1 MLNRR
6 TLPFCCSPE
15 FSASGTDASTLS
27 LSLTP
32 PASHA
37 HLTWTSRSASISSTE
52 LRRAELL
59 PNLIKMSA
67 SEKQSQRNSFNIPFI
82 HQTLLTHLLVTVTPV
97 HSIVQ
102 LKAQRRQTIVPSS
115 RTPNLHRTF
124 KGHECAKMSSKA
136 KDDDSAS
143 TTSVVVDDEESQR
156 TAVADDDSNNDSDN
170 DNISVS
176 LDAQDDAELN
186 TMSERKDALA
196 KLEAQAAVRDEL
208 IKTLSTNMSAYT
220 AAVSTMKTQLNMLTY
235 TLNEVL
241 KVPSRAQTTASKV
254 SIPRKFASSA
264 LRLVQPRAGC
274 AHTHLDLAR
283 DSDTIQLSVVFPRF
297 RKRRPFRTFSN
308 TQQATKP
315 RLNQPQTAL
324 HNNERQQQHNN
335 TVDPC
340 MDSYLHMT
348 IRVNS
353 AYPAALNAK
362 VSVVDTQHALDFCH
376 SSFCLLRAGACLLHQ
391 REPSHL
397 SPTHSHSLTHSL
409 R

>member
-1 MLNRR
+1 MLQ
-6 TLPFCCSPE
+6 
-15 FSASGTDASTLS
+15 
-27 LSLTP
+27 
-32 PASHA
+32 
-37 HLTWTSRSASISSTE
+37 
-52 LRRAELL
+52 
-59 PNLIKMSA
+59 
-67 SEKQSQRNSFNIPFI
+67 SEK
-82 HQTLLTHLLVTVTPV
+82 
-97 HSIVQ
+97 
-102 LKAQRRQTIVPSS
+102 
-115 RTPNLHRTF
+115 
-124 KGHECAKMSSKA
+124 
-136 KDDDSAS
+136 
-143 TTSVVVDDEESQR
+143 ES
-156 TAVADDDSNNDSDN
+156 
-170 DNISVS
+170 
-176 LDAQDDAELN
+176 
-186 TMSERKDALA
+186 
-196 KLEAQAAVRDEL
+196 
-208 IKTLSTNMSAYT
+208 
-220 AAVSTMKTQLNMLTY
+220 Y

-397 SPTHSHSLTHSL
+397 SPLTHTQSL
-409 R
+409 NHSITQVTKPTQRSHCQRLRQRRRRSVRRSAAVSSQLLSLPSPSLFVRSFVRCATDDDDDDDDDDDVGW